1 MSDAGGP
8 RFLPQIESLR
18 GLAALSVAF
27 AHCGIVLLMYD
38 GTIGPNRP
46 NVGAAWLL
54 LPFDYLLNARAAV
67 VVFFVISGLV
77 LAMALDRQPAHRSPI
92 RLAGFVA
99 RRALRLYPAHIAALC
114 LFLPLAGLT
123 IFQIPIHDPGGLE
136 GPGPSLEYWA
146 GRSVYGSFD
155 TGTFLSNAALLSNY
169 YNPPIWTLQVELIG
183 GLCLPFFAALSRAG
197 RLGADIV
204 AIALL
209 FMIGAWLDR
218 SLGYPT
224 LLVYLPAFYL
234 GCMARTHGR
243 RLAALAGRHAR
254 GPIAL
259 VGVALL
265 LLVVPEALV
274 GPAYAHQLI
283 LLSMA
288 LASFAIVSAL
298 AWTSSRAIGAVLLN
312 PAARWVGRVSY
323 SFYLWHALIM
333 FAVVR
338 LELAILPGE
347 LFGRWDQVLRAL
359 TFLVSTGIALAIAG
373 FSYRWIE
380 RPFIGVGK
388 RLGSSR
394 PAAPADVMP
403 ALEAAPSR

>member
-18 GLAALSVAF
+18 GFAALSVAF

-38 GTIGPNRP
+38 GTIAPNRP
-46 NVGAAWLL
+46 NAAAAWLL

-77 LAMALDRQPAHRSPI
+77 LAMALDRQPAHRSLV
-92 RLAGFVA
+92 RLGGFLG
-99 RRALRLYPAHIAALC
+99 RRALRLYPAHVAALC
-114 LFLPLAGLT
+114 LFLPVAALT

-155 TGTFLSNAALLSNY
+155 PGAFIASAALLGNY
-169 YNPPIWTLQVELIG
+169 YNPPVWTLQVELIG
-183 GLCLPFFAALSRAG
+183 ALCLPFFAALSRPG
-197 RLGADIV
+197 RLGLDLASVVI
-204 AIALL
+204 L
-209 FMIGAWLDR
+209 FAIGASLDR
-218 SLGYPT
+218 GLGYST
-224 LLVYLPAFYL
+224 MFVFLPAFYL
-234 GCMARTHGR
+234 GCMVRTHGR
-243 RLAALAGRHAR
+243 RLAALASAR
-254 GPIAL
+254 SHGPGAL
-259 VGVALL
+259 VATALL

-274 GPAYAHQLI
+274 GPVYAHQLI

-288 LASFAIVSAL
+288 VASFAIVSAL
-298 AWTSSRAIGAVLLN
+298 AWTSSRAIETVLLN

-323 SFYLWHALIM
+323 SFYLWHALVM

-359 TFLVSTGIALAIAG
+359 TFVVSSGIALAVAG
-373 FSYRWIE
+373 LSYRWIE
-380 RPFIGVGK
+380 RPFIA
-388 RLGSSR
+388 LGR
-394 PAAPADVMP
+394 RTGAPAP
-403 ALEAAPSR
+403 PLSATPLEAAR

>member
-1 MSDAGGP
+1 MSAAAGP

-18 GLAALSVAF
+18 GFAALSVAF

-38 GTIGPNRP
+38 GTIAPNRA
-46 NVGAAWLL
+46 NAAAAWLL

-77 LAMALDRQPAHRSPI
+77 LAMALDRQPAHRS
-92 RLAGFVA
+92 LARFGGFLG
-99 RRALRLYPAHIAALC
+99 RRALRLYPAHVAALC

-155 TGTFLSNAALLSNY
+155 AGAFLGSAALLGNY

-183 GLCLPFFAALSRAG
+183 ALCLPFFAALSRAG
-197 RLGADIV
+197 RLGADLASV
-204 AIALL
+204 ALL
-209 FMIGAWLDR
+209 FAIGAWLDR
-218 SLGYPT
+218 SLGFPT
-224 LLVYLPAFYL
+224 MFVFLPAFYL
-234 GCMARTHGR
+234 GCMVRTHGR
-243 RLAALAGRHAR
+243 RLAALASGHAR
-254 GPIAL
+254 GPAAL
-259 VGVALL
+259 VGIAIL

-274 GPAYAHQLI
+274 GPVYAHQLI

-288 LASFAIVSAL
+288 IAAFGIVSAL
-298 AWTSSRAIGAVLLN
+298 AWTSSRAIEAVLLN

-338 LELAILPGE
+338 LELAMLPGE
-347 LFGRWDQVLRAL
+347 LFGRWDQVLRGL
-359 TFLVSTGIALAIAG
+359 TFLVSSSLALAMAG
-373 FSYRWIE
+373 LSYRWIE
-380 RPFIGVGK
+380 RPFIA
-388 RLGSSR
+388 LGRRIGS
-394 PAAPADVMP
+394 PAAPLP
-403 ALEAAPSR
+403 GTPLEAAPSR